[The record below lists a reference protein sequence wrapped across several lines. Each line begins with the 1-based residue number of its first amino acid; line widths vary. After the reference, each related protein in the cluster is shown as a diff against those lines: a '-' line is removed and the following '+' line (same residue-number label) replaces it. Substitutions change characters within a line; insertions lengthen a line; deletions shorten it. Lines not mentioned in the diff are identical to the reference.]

1 MQQQHYKA
9 GDQVNL
15 RANFAGVRSV
25 QSLCRIVSVL
35 PVSDWGEFQY
45 KVRFENEKFDRR
57 VLASDIEARISI
69 QPMAGQ
75 RSPESAEEGWLN
87 ASRIKVSK

>member
-35 PVSDWGEFQY
+35 NCTPYVKRQSVTVFQ
-45 KVRFENEKFDRR
+45 VFDCNSPL
-57 VLASDIEARISI
+57 VA
-69 QPMAGQ
+69 QP
-75 RSPESAEEGWLN
+75 S
-87 ASRIKVSK
+87 

>member
-15 RANFAGVRSV
+15 RPNFAGVRSV

-35 PVSDWGEFQY
+35 PVSDWGESQY

-69 QPMAGQ
+69 RSMAGL
-75 RSPESAEEGWLN
+75 RSPEAAEEGWLN
-87 ASRIKVSK
+87 ASRIKVRK

>member
-15 RANFAGVRSV
+15 RSNFAGVRSV

-35 PVSDWGEFQY
+35 PASDSGESQY

-57 VLASDIEARISI
+57 VLASDIEAKISI
-69 QPMAGQ
+69 QPVAGL
-75 RSPESAEEGWLN
+75 RTPASGGWLN

>member
-15 RANFAGVRSV
+15 RPNFAGVRSV

-35 PVSDWGEFQY
+35 PVSDRGEFQY

-57 VLASDIEARISI
+57 VLASDIEARIAVQSL
-69 QPMAGQ
+69 AD
-75 RSPESAEEGWLN
+75 RCSPKAEGWLS
-87 ASRIKVSK
+87 ASRIKVRK